1 MSRGNRLADGQAK
14 TQPIVF
20 RGGERLE
27 QAPGN
32 VGGYPGAIV
41 ADADQD
47 IGWPA
52 RTLRRET
59 NMPSAHLHS
68 QNRVDRIAN
77 QVEQDLLELATIRT
91 KRWKVVLDHDFN
103 ADVRRGGLLPHEYEN
118 ILQ

>member
-14 TQPIVF
+14 TQSIAF
-20 RGGERLE
+20 RGGKRPE

-47 IGWPA
+47 IGWPT
-52 RTLRRET
+52 RTLRREA
-59 NMPSAHLHS
+59 NVSRAYPRAHD
-68 QNRVDRIAN
+68 RVDRIAN
-77 QVEQDLLELATIRT
+77 QVEQDLLKLATVRT
-91 KRWKVVLDHDFN
+91 KRWKVLLDQDFN
-103 ADVRRGGLLPHEYEN
+103 ADIRRRGLLLHEYEN